1 MKILNLIVLLILFT
15 INAYAQN
22 ETIHLQGMLSSHNSS
37 VDTLYFKSG
46 IPQVF
51 LIQISGMQNNYLS
64 NEDNVEK
71 KRLENHLN
79 VKEFKLNHIVNP
91 SYIQLENGE
100 ILDLSSSSD
109 PYRAIV
115 FWNGKKDSK
124 LKKLETNRN
133 SSQFVTEE
141 LNRDK
146 LITYLNKIGIIK
158 NENNQLNDMNNFTEK
173 SKQLMD
179 VFLEQYTQ
187 PNVFKT
193 QNTLFYQQDQKNV
206 HTIIMYEDNLK
217 EPKFKSQEIVLN
229 KLGKPVKINEFDRN
243 GLFEITEFEYE
254 NDILKNIIKNG
265 NSTQIQF
272 NDNQLFYIADY
283 IQKDVTHIVT
293 LENGYLL
300 EKRFFVEQ
308 GKKIEEYDYMYED
321 RYEKGC
327 INNYL
332 NGVLKTS
339 SCVKNEKEPNE
350 IFAFTS
356 YNDRLDEIQ
365 KIRFKMVKKE
375 NREMIITISD
385 NSNEVV
391 ADYNFKFNDN
401 YLVETFVYDKRKR
414 VVKCYFEYTYY

>member
-100 ILDLSSSSD
+100 IIDLSSSSD

-146 LITYLNKIGIIK
+146 LITYLIKIGIIK

-254 NDILKNIIKNG
+254 NDILKSIIKNG

-308 GKKIEEYDYMYED
+308 GKKIEEYDYVYED
-321 RYEKGC
+321 RFEKGC

-339 SCVKNEKEPNE
+339 SCVKNEIEPNE